1 MAEERKL
8 THFAHPVLFEVD
20 IHHLC
25 WFVDITEKNPDAT
38 IVSTL
43 STIHGDL
50 ITNVIQLN
58 SPTPKVDIERMKKH
72 PLVKKVDI
80 ITLSPTSAL
89 LSVTSSYKAMTYK
102 ILHQTNV
109 KLLEAPV
116 TKGGMDSEILLAPS
130 HKEMADLLSLWKEQ
144 KDYNEVKLKRKRNL
158 KPEDVK
164 SLSMFRTTGFFDLQ
178 SAKEL
183 VTPKQLEIFQLAC
196 DYGYYD
202 TPKKISIEELADR
215 TGLSPSTLAEHLRK
229 AESKLLPIFW
239 KVLRKL

>member
-1 MAEERKL
+1 MAEEKKPSN
-8 THFAHPVLFEVD
+8 PVLFEVD

-25 WFVDITEKNPDAT
+25 WFVDVTEKNPDAT

-43 STIHGDL
+43 STVHGDL
-50 ITNVIQLN
+50 ITNVIQLT

-72 PLVKKVDI
+72 PLVKKVEI
-80 ITLSPTSAL
+80 ISMSPNSAL

-109 KLLEAPV
+109 KLLESPV
-116 TKGGMDSEILLAPS
+116 TKGGLDSEILLAPS
-130 HKEMADLLSLWKEQ
+130 HKDMANLMSIWKEQ
-144 KDYNEVKLKRKRNL
+144 KDYNDVRLKRKRYL
-158 KPEDVK
+158 KPEDAR
-164 SLSMFRTTGFFDLQ
+164 SLGMFRTSGFFDLQ

-202 TPKKISIEELADR
+202 TPKKISIEELAER

-229 AESKLLPIFW
+229 AESKLLPILW